1 MNQPCITDPLRLSK
15 RLFSEKEAAQYLGRS
30 LWAVREMR
38 HKGKL
43 PFIQDGRRILFDIL
57 DLNAWIQDS
66 KTRAAS

>member
-1 MNQPCITDPLRLSK
+1 MNHVGCTDPLQLSK

-38 HKGKL
+38 YRGKL
-43 PFIQDGRRILFDIL
+43 PFIKDGKRILFDIL
-57 DLNAWIQDS
+57 DLNTWIADS